1 MGRHTARRH
10 GSGCGARI
18 AGEFFHVAELV
29 QSSGCLTIYEKCKFV
44 HALGL
49 RVAMQETMI
58 EYNVLR
64 RLLLD
69 RAGAI
74 AARVVG
80 RWLEQRLAPPEQ

>member
-1 MGRHTARRH
+1 MAAVASVPRA
-10 GSGCGARI
+10 
-18 AGEFFHVAELV
+18 EFLMVVELV
-29 QSSGCLTIYEKCKFV
+29 RSSGMLTIFEKGKFV

-58 EYNVLR
+58 LEYNVLQR
-64 RLLLD
+64 QLFD

-80 RWLEQRLAPPEQ
+80 RWFQQRIARLEQ

>member
-1 MGRHTARRH
+1 MAAVARVSRTD
-10 GSGCGARI
+10 
-18 AGEFFHVAELV
+18 FLMVVELV
-29 QSSGCLTIYEKCKFV
+29 RNSGCLSIFEKGKFV

-49 RVAMQETMI
+49 RVAMQETRI

-64 RLLLD
+64 RQLLD

>member
-1 MGRHTARRH
+1 MAAVARVSRTD
-10 GSGCGARI
+10 
-18 AGEFFHVAELV
+18 FLMVVELV
-29 QSSGCLTIYEKCKFV
+29 RSSGCLSIFEKGKFV

-49 RVAMQETMI
+49 RVAMQETRI

-64 RLLLD
+64 RQLLD

-80 RWLEQRLAPPEQ
+80 RWFQQRLAPPEQ

>member
-1 MGRHTARRH
+1 M
-10 GSGCGARI
+10 
-18 AGEFFHVAELV
+18 
-29 QSSGCLTIYEKCKFV
+29 

-49 RVAMQETMI
+49 RVAMQETRI

-64 RLLLD
+64 RQLLD

-80 RWLEQRLAPPEQ
+80 RWFQQRIARPEQ